1 MLLAIFGFLDL
12 SFTDILDILL
22 VALII
27 FSVFRWLKDSAA
39 MNIFLTIIFIYV
51 LMVVVDAL
59 HMKMMSKL
67 VSTFIDVGVL
77 ALIVIFQPEIRHF
90 MMKFGAGAKIGSKTR
105 TVVNKLLGLSKGTMD
120 NSTVNEIT
128 EACRT
133 MSEQKTGALIVIP
146 HEINI
151 NYIIVHLIGIFAG
164 IVLCY
169 FIGKVKTKKTIEE
182 VKTEIKENKNIEE
195 ISLIPPVNGEVKD
208 VSQSS
213 DQTFAS
219 KAMGD
224 GILVN
229 PIDEVFVAPADAK
242 VELVFPT
249 KHAIG
254 LTLKDGSQI
263 LIHCGINTVT
273 MNGEGFETYVEEGQE
288 VKQGDKLVKMDLKK
302 VQEAGHST
310 QTLIIVNEVGQ
321 GSKVIVDANSKTP
334 IIIKKA

>member
-1 MLLAIFGFLDL
+1 MNNKEKTRKMVTVAMLGAITMVLGFTPMGYIPLGLINITTMHIPVIIAAILEGPIVGGLVGFIFGL
-12 SFTDILDILL
+12 SSIANAMLRPGPISF
-22 VALII
+22 VFYNPII
-27 FSVFRWLKDSAA
+27 SVLPR
-39 MNIFLTIIFIYV
+39 I
-51 LMVVVDAL
+51 
-59 HMKMMSKL
+59 
-67 VSTFIDVGVL
+67 
-77 ALIVIFQPEIRHF
+77 
-90 MMKFGAGAKIGSKTR
+90 
-105 TVVNKLLGLSKGTMD
+105 
-120 NSTVNEIT
+120 
-128 EACRT
+128 
-133 MSEQKTGALIVIP
+133 
-146 HEINI
+146 
-151 NYIIVHLIGIFAG
+151 LIGIFAG

-169 FIGKVKTKKTIEE
+169 FIGKVKTKKAIEE

>member
-1 MLLAIFGFLDL
+1 M
-12 SFTDILDILL
+12 
-22 VALII
+22 
-27 FSVFRWLKDSAA
+27 
-39 MNIFLTIIFIYV
+39 
-51 LMVVVDAL
+51 
-59 HMKMMSKL
+59 
-67 VSTFIDVGVL
+67 
-77 ALIVIFQPEIRHF
+77 
-90 MMKFGAGAKIGSKTR
+90 
-105 TVVNKLLGLSKGTMD
+105 
-120 NSTVNEIT
+120 
-128 EACRT
+128 
-133 MSEQKTGALIVIP
+133 
-146 HEINI
+146 
-151 NYIIVHLIGIFAG
+151 
-164 IVLCY
+164 
-169 FIGKVKTKKTIEE
+169 
-182 VKTEIKENKNIEE
+182 
-195 ISLIPPVNGEVKD
+195 KD

-334 IIIKKA
+334 IIIKSLKG